1 MGRLCR
7 GRPTFEEMSVSRI
20 ARLLS
25 TPGCLRRRLG
35 MAGLCALLLGLAG
48 TSQAHHIWIEQDA
61 GGARLYLGEF
71 GENLR
76 ERSPG
81 LLDKFRQLSARHVK
95 TQGSVALDLKKEAGF
110 MALAGRA
117 APGEALLA
125 QEDGYPGW
133 ERKQGERSERHIWVP
148 AARWLADFSA
158 RDVRPDARPDA
169 GLTLD
174 LLPTGTPGEFR
185 AVYRGQVL
193 PEAQVELMAASGW
206 SRQLRADK
214 NGLLRLNLPWRGLYA
229 LELKHVDRSGG
240 ERAGQRHEVASYV
253 TTLSFRLEQ
262 GLEPPPPPP
271 PSPPTPPASGG

>member
-1 MGRLCR
+1 M
-7 GRPTFEEMSVSRI
+7 PRI
-20 ARLLS
+20 ARLS
-25 TPGCLRRRLG
+25 SRRRLG

-61 GGARLYLGEF
+61 AGARLYLGEF

-81 LLDKFRQLSARHVK
+81 LLDKFRQLSARHLGAR
-95 TQGSVALDLKKEAGF
+95 GSVALDLKKQTGF
-110 MALAGRA
+110 IALAGRA
-117 APGEALLA
+117 AAGEALLA

-148 AARWLADFSA
+148 AARWLADFSV
-158 RDVRPDARPDA
+158 RDAGPDAQQDARPDA

-174 LLPTGTPGEFR
+174 LLPTGTPGELR
-185 AVYRGQVL
+185 AFYRGQVL

-214 NGLLRLNLPWRGLYA
+214 NGLLRLSLPWRGLYA

-240 ERAGQRHEVASYV
+240 ERAGQRHDVASYV